1 MGHVITIGILFI
13 LGGCT
18 HAEHEHGDHTDA
30 GIPADFRVNT
40 NPNTENVIGPENW
53 SIVVGNDDPFDQY
66 RGDNALCMRTAARAE
81 YDGIEFDTGLCS
93 HITVLVSANGPVMP
107 GTQGRVIGWHST
119 LLSNEPSVNQGHMAI
134 AIGET
139 EVWSTQ
145 SDIPGPARTFD
156 ETFELP
162 VELQTTNQLY
172 IHVRNHGA
180 NNWNIL
186 RVELEL
192 DKE

>member
-1 MGHVITIGILFI
+1 MRHVITIGILFI
-13 LGGCT
+13 LAGCN
-18 HAEHEHGDHTDA
+18 HAQHGHDDHADA
-30 GIPADFRVNT
+30 GLPADFGVNT
-40 NPNTENVIGPENW
+40 NPNTENVIGLGNW

-66 RGDNALCMRTAARAE
+66 RGDKALCMRTAARAE

-93 HITVLVSANGPVMP
+93 HITVLVSADGPVMP

-119 LLSNEPSVNQGHMAI
+119 LSSNEPSVNQGYIAI

-145 SDIPGPARTFD
+145 SEIPGPARTFD
-156 ETFELP
+156 ETFALP
-162 VELQTTNQLY
+162 VEMQASNQLY

-180 NNWNIL
+180 NTWNIL
-186 RVELEL
+186 RVEMEI
-192 DKE
+192 ERE